1 MASIGNIKAGAS
13 NKGAKSDKQA
23 AIKLTKEQKMYV
35 EDLVKLDNR
44 IVVCREYINLW
55 MQFFRF
61 FAEDLADKE
70 ISPVEEKGFFHVMSQ
85 LSRKQFMFV
94 ELMADKFDRGNDIM
108 SVLTMAVSL
117 AHIQL
122 MPENTRSK
130 LELDWHGL
138 FLDMNKTLGRLLR
151 SYPGNLSLVQA
162 LEVTKDLQPVQAPEP
177 GSAGASAAAAQSK
190 PKTGEFKSKT
200 VAGILAFPPMGCFG
214 AHMFYLGRKKGALL
228 RLFTLGGFGLWAL
241 IDCILIFS
249 GKVTD
254 DKGSNLM

>member
-1 MASIGNIKAGAS
+1 MIGNIKTGAADS
-13 NKGAKSDKQA
+13 KGARSDKQA
-23 AIKLTKEQKMYV
+23 PVKLTKEQKMYV

-61 FAEDLADKE
+61 FAEDLAEKE
-70 ISPVEEKGFFHVMSQ
+70 ISPAEEKAFFQVMSQ

-94 ELMADKFDRGNDIM
+94 ELMADKFERGNDIM
-108 SVLTMAVSL
+108 NVLGMAVSL

-122 MPENTRSK
+122 MAENTRSK

-151 SYPGNLSLVQA
+151 SYPGNLSLIQA
-162 LEVTKDLQPVQAPEP
+162 LEATKDLQPVQAPEP
-177 GSAGASAAAAQSK
+177 GSAAAGSAAAQSK
-190 PKTGEFKSKT
+190 PKTSEFKSKF

-214 AHMFYLGRKKGALL
+214 THMFYLGRKKDALL
-228 RLFTLGGFGLWAL
+228 RLFTLGGLGLWAL
-241 IDCILIFS
+241 IDCILIFA
-249 GKVTD
+249 GKMTD
-254 DKGSNLM
+254 ANGSNLM

>member
-1 MASIGNIKAGAS
+1 MASIGNIKGPAPDP
-13 NKGAKSDKQA
+13 KGSRPDKQA
-23 AIKLTKEQKMYV
+23 PIKLTKEQKMYV

-61 FAEDLADKE
+61 FAEDLAEKE
-70 ISPVEEKGFFHVMSQ
+70 IAPAEEKAFFQVMSQ
-85 LSRKQFMFV
+85 LARKQFMFV

-108 SVLTMAVSL
+108 NVLSMAVSL

-122 MPENTRSK
+122 MAENTRSK

-151 SYPGNLSLVQA
+151 MYPGNFTLAQA
-162 LEVTKDLQPVQAPEP
+162 LEATKDLQPVQAGEP
-177 GSAGASAAAAQSK
+177 GSPAAAAAQSK
-190 PKTGEFKSKT
+190 PKTSEFKSKW
-200 VAGILAFPPMGCFG
+200 VAFALAFFLGCFG
-214 AHMFYLGRKKGALL
+214 AHMFYLGRTKAGVL
-228 RLFTLGGFGLWAL
+228 RLVTLGGLGLWAL
-241 IDCILIFS
+241 VDAIMILA

-254 DKGSNLM
+254 ANGNNLM